1 MKVPGEGLQ
10 LPHPL
15 QGLTLLQF
23 QNLFLDSEAKGPSE
37 GALVFS
43 WHQKREA
50 KARRSRG
57 ARWAAGGSPS
67 PPHRHPLTC
76 STQSGISGVQGSV
89 PALSTDST
97 SFSSSSHPVDGQT
110 DRGGSGLEP
119 SPAVLLLMN
128 EPWVGRAAGR
138 QITQV
143 SKRPTDH
150 SKAERWGTQLVEKP
164 GQAWVQGAEIGS
176 CPPDVLPLGLTSI
189 GNTQKTDSQMWR
201 ASHRQRESRRP
212 SWRRGCKAILPAWLQ
227 GLQTHTEFAGPFTAL
242 RAPEHRG

>member
-1 MKVPGEGLQ
+1 MPPGTRLLLGAQSGVRVPGEGLQ

-15 QGLTLLQF
+15 QGLALLQF
-23 QNLFLDSEAKGPSE
+23 QNLVLDSEAKGPSE

-43 WHQKREA
+43 WYQKREA
-50 KARRSRG
+50 KARRPRG

-76 STQSGISGVQGSV
+76 STQSGISGAQGSV

-110 DRGGSGLEP
+110 DRQTDRRGSELEP

-150 SKAERWGTQLVEKP
+150 SKAERWGT
-164 GQAWVQGAEIGS
+164 
-176 CPPDVLPLGLTSI
+176 
-189 GNTQKTDSQMWR
+189 
-201 ASHRQRESRRP
+201 
-212 SWRRGCKAILPAWLQ
+212 
-227 GLQTHTEFAGPFTAL
+227 
-242 RAPEHRG
+242 